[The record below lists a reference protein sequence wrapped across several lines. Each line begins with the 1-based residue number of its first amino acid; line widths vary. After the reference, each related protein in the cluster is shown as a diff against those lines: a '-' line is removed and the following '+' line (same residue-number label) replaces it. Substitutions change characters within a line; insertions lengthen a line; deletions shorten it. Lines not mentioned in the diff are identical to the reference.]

1 MANNRD
7 MKKFLDVMRLTIATT
22 ALGIIVGGLVYKNKG
37 LDYPID
43 VNLVATYLLAGYVFI
58 TGLDIYLR
66 KMNRNMGLFLML
78 CGVLTWIL
86 NVLGKMF
93 DIKGL

>member
-7 MKKFLDVMRLTIATT
+7 MKKFLDVMRLTVAIT
-22 ALGIIVGGLVYKNKG
+22 AFGIIAGGLVYKNKG
-37 LDYPID
+37 MDYPLD
-43 VNLVATYLLAGYVFI
+43 VNLIATYLLAAYVFI

-66 KMNRNMGLFLML
+66 KTNINMGLFLML